1 MNFILYCQAI
11 YPIPLRISIWE
22 DAGLYQEI
30 WGLFLSFQLFLLI
43 YFFFSAKP
51 VIFVRP
57 APYNIVFALFDMQFG
72 KRKPVA
78 GCFKLHR
85 LLCFIRG
92 VEYTTPAGSRKVGVR

>member
-1 MNFILYCQAI
+1 MKFILYCQAI

-22 DAGLYQEI
+22 NAGLYQEI
-30 WGLFLSFQLFLLI
+30 WGFFLSFQLFLLI
-43 YFFFSAKP
+43 YFYFSVKP

-57 APYNIVFALFDMQFG
+57 APYNIVFALFDMKFD

-85 LLCFIRG
+85 LLCFIRAVG
-92 VEYTTPAGSRKVGVR
+92 LPTSTGSRNVGVG